1 MQETLR
7 GQIYECYNNTNG
19 ASDNLSL
26 ELLRR
31 YASQVLATAR
41 ALHFTRQVEKAIGS
55 MSLAKVLQ
63 QLKAEIVHLA
73 GMKQRTAGGSLACLK
88 LSALL
93 LDLVHYASVVEQQL
107 MAHNVMHVTD
117 WHWLSQLRYYLGGS
131 TAGRQAQDG
140 RQVWVRMVYAEFE
153 YAYEFLGHANKL
165 VHTRLTHKCY
175 LILTQAMHM
184 GLGGNPFGPAGTG
197 KTECVKALGG
207 MLGRLVLVF
216 NCDEVSTRVR
226 EVQFVIM
233 SLGMG
238 TGDCLQNVDTESMSL
253 ILTGLARCGAWG
265 CFDEFNRLQEATLSS
280 ISMLIQPIQSALKD
294 KAESVQIG
302 ERKVREMTDE
312 QDKFRPHRSNV
323 VCVVVITNK

>member
-19 ASDNLSL
+19 ASDNLSE

-55 MSLAKVLQ
+55 MSLAKLLQ

-73 GMKQRTAGGSLACLK
+73 GMKQRTAGGSLPCLK

-131 TAGRQAQDG
+131 SSSSGGAGRQAQDG

-216 NCDEVSTRVR
+216 NCDEVSGKG
-226 EVQFVIM
+226 EHWMQFVIM
-233 SLGMG
+233 SLNAG
-238 TGDCLQNVDTESMSL
+238 
-253 ILTGLARCGAWG
+253 GLGLFAECGHRI
-265 CFDEFNRLQEATLSS
+265 DEPNPYRLG
-280 ISMLIQPIQSALKD
+280 ALRRL
-294 KAESVQIG
+294 G
-302 ERKVREMTDE
+302 LL
-312 QDKFRPHRSNV
+312 
-323 VCVVVITNK
+323 

>member
-19 ASDNLSL
+19 ASDNLSE

-55 MSLAKVLQ
+55 MSLAKLLQ

-73 GMKQRTAGGSLACLK
+73 GMKQRTAGGSLPCLK

-131 TAGRQAQDG
+131 SSSGVAVARSTDGRQAAQDG

-216 NCDEVSTRVR
+216 NCDEVS
-226 EVQFVIM
+226 
-233 SLGMG
+233 SKG
-238 TGDCLQNVDTESMSL
+238 
-253 ILTGLARCGAWG
+253 
-265 CFDEFNRLQEATLSS
+265 EA
-280 ISMLIQPIQSALKD
+280 
-294 KAESVQIG
+294 
-302 ERKVREMTDE
+302 
-312 QDKFRPHRSNV
+312 
-323 VCVVVITNK
+323 